1 MPSQK
6 IPFPNFHNIAKKPK
20 SRMQKTPMYRFSR
33 TALALM
39 AVASSMPV
47 TVSVATAGE
56 GGLSGLAQRE
66 MIRRQEAVADGDRL
80 LNEGREAYA
89 KGDYQTAV
97 DKYRQA
103 LDRLPDAPMLDD
115 RRAAYTEH
123 LSDASVALSQQFRKI
138 GKYKEA
144 RELLNGVLAP
154 NVDPNNIAAK
164 QELGYLD
171 DPIRTNPALTYEHT
185 QNVDK
190 VRRGLYMAEGN
201 YNLGKY
207 DDAKREYEN
216 VLRVDAYN
224 TAARRGLER
233 IASAKT
239 DYYRAAYDHTRA
251 ELLAQVDQAWELSV
265 PAEPPTFDATGTTR
279 DTGGSGVAYITEKL
293 RRIVIPRID
302 FEDTTVEE
310 AIDFLRLRSAELDTL
325 ELDPTKKGVNFVIR
339 RPRATTGA
347 APAADAG
354 LDAGATASALPAPAA
369 DPGTLRV
376 RELRVRNVPLS
387 VALKY
392 ICDQAKLR
400 YKVDDFAVT
409 LVPQTETGED
419 LFSRTFRVPPDFA
432 SGLDSG
438 GGAAPAAST
447 DPFAAPEGGAKAA
460 LAARPPIIDLLRKSG
475 INFADGSS
483 ATLSSSGTLLVTNT
497 PTELDKVEQLVDSTS
512 NGKPKQVKITTKF
525 VEISQENTDE
535 LGFDWI
541 VSPFGLNSST
551 LFGSGGTVGSGGVRT
566 STDFVSTIGNATL
579 GSFPVDPTQNVT
591 NIVTSGL
598 RSGDQAINRNNI
610 DAILNNP
617 SRTAQTSN
625 VAPGI
630 AALTGLF
637 SDGQVQMIMR
647 GLAQKKGTDL
657 MTAPSVT
664 ARSGQKATIEIIREF
679 IYPTEYE
686 PPELPNSVGATGGS
700 GSILG
705 GVGGGSSGMFPVT
718 PATPTAFET
727 RNTGVTLEIEPTIG
741 ENDFVIDLRFVP
753 EIVEFEGFINYG
765 SPIQSPSTDLFGNP
779 VTVVITENRIE
790 MPVFSSRR
798 VNTAL
803 TIYDGYTVAVGG
815 LMREDVQNVEDKVPI
830 LGDIPI
836 IGRLF
841 QSKSENRI
849 KSNLIIFVTAQIIDA
864 TGRPLRGADASASVP
879 VSTGGSD
886 FNGVLPPID
895 LPQKTVDPVK
905 FSTGGGAILRPFAFK
920 GSETVRL
927 QILPP
932 SSRSGIVAQC
942 RCWH

>member
-1 MPSQK
+1 MPSRK

-47 TVSVATAGE
+47 TVSIATAGE

-89 KGDYQTAV
+89 RGDYQVAV

-115 RRAAYTEH
+115 RRASYTEH

-216 VLRVDAYN
+216 VLRVDNYN
-224 TAARRGLER
+224 SAARRGLER
-233 IASAKT
+233 ISVAKT

-251 ELLAQVDQAWELSV
+251 ELLSQVDQAWELSV
-265 PAEPPTFDATGTTR
+265 PAEPPTFDQSSGNRETT
-279 DTGGSGVAYITEKL
+279 GSGVAYITEKL

-339 RPRATTGA
+339 RSRPGATATP
-347 APAADAG
+347 APDAG
-354 LDAGATASALPAPAA
+354 LDATAGAALPAPAS
-369 DPGTLRV
+369 DPGAV
-376 RELRVRNVPLS
+376 RELRIRNVPLA

-432 SGLDSG
+432 SGLDA
-438 GGAAPAAST
+438 GGAGAGAPASN
-447 DPFAAPEGGAKAA
+447 DPFAAPEGGAKAT
-460 LAARPPIIDLLRKSG
+460 LTARKPILELLKGAG
-475 INFADGSS
+475 ITFGEGSS

-497 PTELDKVEQLVDSTS
+497 PTELDKVEQLVDATGQ
-512 NGKPKQVKITTKF
+512 GKPKQVKITTKF

-541 VSPFGLNSST
+541 VSPFGLSASH
-551 LFGSGGTVGSGGVRT
+551 LFGSGGTLGTGARVADDFVRT
-566 STDFVSTIGNATL
+566 IIPGSPNGTLPSVPSTGTVRDV
-579 GSFPVDPTQNVT
+579 VT
-591 NIVTSGL
+591 GGL

-617 SRTAQTSN
+617 NRTAETNN

-657 MTAPSVT
+657 MTAPSIT

-700 GSILG
+700 GSIVGGLG
-705 GVGGGSSGMFPVT
+705 GGSGMFPVT

-765 SPIQSPSTDLFGNP
+765 SPIQSPSTTFAGVP
-779 VTVVITENRIE
+779 VTVTITENRIE

-830 LGDIPI
+830 LGDIPW

-864 TGRPLRGADASASVP
+864 TGRPLRGSDASSSVP

-886 FNGVLPPID
+886 FDAGVLPPID
-895 LPQKTVDPVK
+895 LPQ
-905 FSTGGGAILRPFAFK
+905 
-920 GSETVRL
+920 
-927 QILPP
+927 
-932 SSRSGIVAQC
+932 
-942 RCWH
+942 